1 MCLCNVLCVYI
12 IVIRG
17 IHFMLVMQ
25 EATTL
30 VFAGIHRY
38 VRGRAWNEA
47 VQNRHLSGC
56 YRDVHCPTLCGGE
69 KDAFFI

>member
-1 MCLCNVLCVYI
+1 
-12 IVIRG
+12 
-17 IHFMLVMQ
+17 MLVMQ